1 MLEMGEYSK
10 ALHEKVG
17 AMLKSSHINNVYLYG
32 SDMKYAYDVLK
43 LSNKEVFY
51 FDNQEELSFHLVKSL
66 KQKTDTNTMILVKG
80 SRGMKMENVVDRLVN
95 GL

>member
-1 MLEMGEYSK
+1 
-10 ALHEKVG
+10 
-17 AMLKSSHINNVYLYG
+17 MLKSSHINNVYLYG

>member
-1 MLEMGEYSK
+1 
-10 ALHEKVG
+10 
-17 AMLKSSHINNVYLYG
+17 
-32 SDMKYAYDVLK
+32 MKYAYDVLK